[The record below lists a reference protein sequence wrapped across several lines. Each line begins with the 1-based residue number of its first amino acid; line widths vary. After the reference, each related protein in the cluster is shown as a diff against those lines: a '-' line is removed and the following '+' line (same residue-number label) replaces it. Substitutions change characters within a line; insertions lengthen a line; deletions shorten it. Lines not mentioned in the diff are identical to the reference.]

1 MLDSVKKFDNLKFKQ
16 KLILVY
22 CISLIT
28 SLFLSICLLVVFCI
42 NILKKN
48 YINNLDVVTKQV
60 ADNFERRVSD
70 TEMQLFNTI
79 SMFQIP
85 DYMSKMDGDKSSYA
99 GQELGYMANQLVST
113 VLPFDFVYVETN
125 KGYTAD
131 TSQKMASGGDEAVE
145 FARRFVEESKDA
157 VLKQGYMWA
166 SDERNH
172 VYILHAVRKITSL
185 KHVGYAVAR
194 VKRQSVE
201 MLKDDKH
208 DIALLFYNRG
218 RKCIYTEG
226 MEEPLQAAV
235 LEQLEAGGHMEGG
248 QSWDRKAYY
257 AIEKESAGGW
267 HIAGIIPM
275 VSITGMGRS
284 VVVSGILLGL
294 ISMVLGSGLM
304 HYLTRKVSLQLEA
317 LTNSMAYVSEG
328 SVGVVTPVYC
338 HDDIGQ
344 LTECFNNMN
353 QRISKLLDRIV
364 AEERLKN
371 KAELE
376 ALEYRYRFLQTQ
388 INPHF
393 IYNALETVNAV
404 AKINKAPQISKAI
417 QLIGKYFRSITAYSD
432 QQFITLKEAFSSLEI
447 YMEIY
452 HYIQENNLKVE
463 IDYPQELKDVKI
475 PTMIL
480 QPIVDNCFVHGMRS
494 VEELFVIR
502 LKAGQ
507 AGDHVRITIEDNGN
521 GIREEVCG
529 SLSESRQGKGAHS
542 GIGLAN
548 ITERLFLL
556 YGDEGRLSIE
566 SSGSGTIVTI
576 TVPPHCVSHGPGL

>member
-1 MLDSVKKFDNLKFKQ
+1 
-16 KLILVY
+16 
-22 CISLIT
+22 
-28 SLFLSICLLVVFCI
+28 
-42 NILKKN
+42 
-48 YINNLDVVTKQV
+48 
-60 ADNFERRVSD
+60 
-70 TEMQLFNTI
+70 
-79 SMFQIP
+79 
-85 DYMSKMDGDKSSYA
+85 
-99 GQELGYMANQLVST
+99 
-113 VLPFDFVYVETN
+113 
-125 KGYTAD
+125 
-131 TSQKMASGGDEAVE
+131 
-145 FARRFVEESKDA
+145 
-157 VLKQGYMWA
+157 
-166 SDERNH
+166 
-172 VYILHAVRKITSL
+172 
-185 KHVGYAVAR
+185 
-194 VKRQSVE
+194 
-201 MLKDDKH
+201 
-208 DIALLFYNRG
+208 
-218 RKCIYTEG
+218 
-226 MEEPLQAAV
+226 
-235 LEQLEAGGHMEGG
+235 MEGG

-432 QQFITLKEAFSSLEI
+432 QQVITL
-447 YMEIY
+447 
-452 HYIQENNLKVE
+452 
-463 IDYPQELKDVKI
+463 
-475 PTMIL
+475 
-480 QPIVDNCFVHGMRS
+480 
-494 VEELFVIR
+494 
-502 LKAGQ
+502 
-507 AGDHVRITIEDNGN
+507 
-521 GIREEVCG
+521 
-529 SLSESRQGKGAHS
+529 
-542 GIGLAN
+542 
-548 ITERLFLL
+548 
-556 YGDEGRLSIE
+556 
-566 SSGSGTIVTI
+566 
-576 TVPPHCVSHGPGL
+576 